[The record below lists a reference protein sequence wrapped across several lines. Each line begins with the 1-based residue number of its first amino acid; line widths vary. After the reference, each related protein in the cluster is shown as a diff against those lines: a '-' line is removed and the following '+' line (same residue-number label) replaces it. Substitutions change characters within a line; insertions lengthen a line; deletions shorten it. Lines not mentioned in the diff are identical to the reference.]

1 MKVSQMKYQ
10 DNFQFLQAFYLY
22 LMNNAVSEKVH
33 IEQEEEKLAPKGKKI
48 QWGKRAKK
56 MSDGD
61 MEDFEKKCDKRDA
74 TSIVFHIDE
83 IIHKN
88 EKALSDEVKL

>member
-1 MKVSQMKYQ
+1 
-10 DNFQFLQAFYLY
+10 
-22 LMNNAVSEKVH
+22 
-33 IEQEEEKLAPKGKKI
+33 
-48 QWGKRAKK
+48 